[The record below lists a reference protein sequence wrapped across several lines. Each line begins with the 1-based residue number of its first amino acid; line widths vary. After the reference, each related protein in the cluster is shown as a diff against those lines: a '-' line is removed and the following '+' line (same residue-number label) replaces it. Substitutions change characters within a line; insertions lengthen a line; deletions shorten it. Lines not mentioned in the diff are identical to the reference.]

1 MAQLPFQ
8 VGSPLPTNEEQ
19 GSMEILTKA
28 TIAESGT
35 KSIVCYGH
43 TQELFMMQN
52 SWNAWMSP

>member
-52 SWNAWMSP
+52 S